1 MESNETIQSFPKYLF
16 HRSSKNSESRW
27 KINAKRERE
36 RERER
41 ERDTNGQWID
51 SEARVVCTRDTVE
64 VTTSYG
70 LLARHVLPTFTRVTL
85 TCASASFRVSARRS
99 TRTRG
104 FGRPILLRMIYM
116 RSRNASWPRTGQLLS
131 LRKRS
136 RSSPWF
142 TAPTLR
148 TVWRFETCS
157 FVRFLGGS
165 LLSRWIGF
173 PTRGRR
179 IGDKM
184 VWSGLKWF
192 KDGEK
197 RLNVCRGVNH
207 KTEWIFKDEIC
218 DRGVILFN
226 VDCFKRD
233 RNFVGFFFF
242 YCYYWNFR
250 SSNILI

>member
-1 MESNETIQSFPKYLF
+1 M
-16 HRSSKNSESRW
+16 KNQR
-27 KINAKRERE
+27 KK
-36 RERER
+36 RER

-148 TVWRFETCS
+148 TVWRFETVLLLVRAIFRRE
-157 FVRFLGGS
+157 FVVS
-165 LLSRWIGF
+165 VDWISNAWKKNRWQDGLKWF
-173 PTRGRR
+173 EVVR
-179 IGDKM
+179 
-184 VWSGLKWF
+184 SGLKWF

-242 YCYYWNFR
+242 IVIIEIFALAI
-250 SSNILI
+250 S

>member
-1 MESNETIQSFPKYLF
+1 M
-16 HRSSKNSESRW
+16 KNQR
-27 KINAKRERE
+27 KK

-142 TAPTLR
+142 TALDFAHRLTLR
-148 TVWRFETCS
+148 NLLVRAIFRREFVVSVDWISNAWKKNRWQDGLKWFEV
-157 FVRFLGGS
+157 VR
-165 LLSRWIGF
+165 
-173 PTRGRR
+173 
-179 IGDKM
+179 
-184 VWSGLKWF
+184 SGLKWF

-242 YCYYWNFR
+242 FF
-250 SSNILI
+250 LLLLKFLL

>member
-1 MESNETIQSFPKYLF
+1 M
-16 HRSSKNSESRW
+16 KNQR
-27 KINAKRERE
+27 KK
-36 RERER
+36 RER

-85 TCASASFRVSARRS
+85 TCASASFRVSARRN

-184 VWSGLKWF
+184 VWSGSKWF
-192 KDGEK
+192 EVVWSGS
-197 RLNVCRGVNH
+197 
-207 KTEWIFKDEIC
+207 KTERRDWTCAAEWIIKQNEFSKMKF
-218 DRGVILFN
+218 VIE
-226 VDCFKRD
+226 
-233 RNFVGFFFF
+233 G
-242 YCYYWNFR
+242 
-250 SSNILI
+250 